1 MNPID
6 NKLIKDRIEQKL
18 SNNESPI
25 FPREANEVLFSNKQ
39 FAFEQYKLL
48 VDSSHKIEE
57 RRSGTNSIFLGLN
70 TLLASFLIRP
80 SQLTDLKIMDIPFLI
95 VLVLIGIF
103 ISWDWI
109 KVTEAYKRLNF
120 INYCMI
126 QSFEKK
132 LPTNVFSLRGE
143 IEEGMAEEP
152 KSSGSK
158 ANIILIREN
167 LLIKLFLLFYF
178 LYLITILFYTL
189 GRI

>member
-6 NKLIKDRIEQKL
+6 NKLIKDKIEQKL
-18 SNNESPI
+18 SNDEFSI
-25 FPREANEVLFSNKQ
+25 FSREANEVLFSNKQ
-39 FAFEQYKLL
+39 LAFEQYKLL

-57 RRSGTNSIFLGLN
+57 RRSGTNSIFLGIN

-80 SQLTDLKIMDIPFLI
+80 SQLTDLKIMDVPFLI
-95 VLVLIGIF
+95 VLVFIGMF

-126 QSFEKK
+126 QSFEKR

-143 IEEGMAEEP
+143 IEERLEEEP
-152 KSSGSK
+152 KPSGSK

-167 LLIKLFLLFYF
+167 LLIKLFLLFYL
-178 LYLITILFYTL
+178 LYLITMSVYTL